1 MADLARDREFIEQ
14 FELLLQHVEQII
26 QEYPPELRDA
36 LRDEARV
43 ALRLQLQE
51 RWEAQARALEQ
62 KKDRR

>member
-1 MADLARDREFIEQ
+1 MSNSAKDKEFIEQ
-14 FELLLQHVEQII
+14 FELLLQQIEQII
-26 QEYPPELRDA
+26 QQYPPELRSA

-62 KKDRR
+62 SKDG